1 MKNLLI
7 ATGICVLTMLTLTVS
22 AAEEKKAEP
31 QCPVSGKAIS
41 KDHKVAYKGAE
52 VYFCCPNCPKAF
64 EKGTEKFAAKAN
76 HQLVQTGQAKQVK
89 CPLAGR
95 PAKDDKSV
103 TVSGVKVNV
112 CCGNCL
118 KAATEADDKVALLF
132 SDKAFQKGFKVTE

>member
-1 MKNLLI
+1 MKKLLT
-7 ATGICVLTMLTLTVS
+7 ATGICLLALVTLTVN

-31 QCPVSGKAIS
+31 KCPVSGKAIS
-41 KDHKVAYKGAE
+41 KDHAVDYKGAE

-64 EKGTEKFAAKAN
+64 EKAPEKFAAKAN
-76 HQLVQTGQAKQVK
+76 HQLVLTGQAKQVK

-103 TVSGVKVNV
+103 SVEGVTVNV

-118 KAATEADDKVALLF
+118 KAATKADDKVALLF
-132 SDKAFQKGFKVTE
+132 SDKAFDKGFKVTE

>member
-1 MKNLLI
+1 MKKLLT
-7 ATGICVLTMLTLTVS
+7 ATGICLLALVTLTVN

-31 QCPVSGKAIS
+31 KCPVSGKPCVKEHS
-41 KDHKVAYKGAE
+41 VAYKGAD

-64 EKGTEKFAAKAN
+64 EKNPEKFAAKAN
-76 HQLVQTGQAKQVK
+76 HQLVLTGQAKQVK

-103 TVSGVKVNV
+103 KVEGVTVNV

-118 KAATEADDKVALLF
+118 KKASGADDKVALLF
-132 SDKAFQKGFKVTE
+132 SDKAFEKGFKVTE